1 MNLNYNNKIMEIE
14 LTKEQIEN
22 SVLACYDSFNLVNE
36 LKLKETLTE
45 EETDTLKRNEEHI
58 RIMLKTDWFVDE
70 LTPKQENELSK
81 I

>member
-1 MNLNYNNKIMEIE
+1 MEIE
-14 LTKEQIEN
+14 LTTEQKER

-36 LKLKETLTE
+36 LKAKSTLTE

-58 RIMLKTDWFVDE
+58 RIMLTKDWFVGQ
-70 LTPKQENELSK
+70 LTAKQKTELSK

>member
-1 MNLNYNNKIMEIE
+1 MEIE
-14 LTKEQIEN
+14 LTTEQKER

-36 LKLKETLTE
+36 LKAKSTLTE

-58 RIMLKTDWFVDE
+58 RIMLQKDWFVAQ
-70 LTPKQENELSK
+70 LTAKQKTELSK

>member
-1 MNLNYNNKIMEIE
+1 MELE
-14 LTKEQIEN
+14 LTTEQKER

-36 LKLKETLTE
+36 LKAKETLTE

-58 RIMLKTDWFVDE
+58 RIMLLKDWFVDE

>member
-1 MNLNYNNKIMEIE
+1 MEIE
-14 LTKEQIEN
+14 LTTEQKEI

-36 LKLKETLTE
+36 LKSKSKLTE
-45 EETDTLKRNEEHI
+45 EEINTLKRNEEHI
-58 RIMLKTDWFVDE
+58 RIMLKKDWFVDE

>member
-1 MNLNYNNKIMEIE
+1 MELE
-14 LTKEQIEN
+14 LTTEQKER

-36 LKLKETLTE
+36 LKAKSTLTE

-58 RIMLKTDWFVDE
+58 RIMLTKDWFANE
-70 LTPKQENELSK
+70 LTAKQKTELSK

>member
-45 EETDTLKRNEEHI
+45 EETAALKRNEEHI

>member
-1 MNLNYNNKIMEIE
+1 MELE
-14 LTKEQIEN
+14 LTTEQKER

-36 LKLKETLTE
+36 LKAKSTLTE

-58 RIMLKTDWFVDE
+58 RIMLKKDWFVGE
-70 LTPKQENELSK
+70 LTPKQETELSK

>member
-1 MNLNYNNKIMEIE
+1 MEFE
-14 LTKEQIEN
+14 LTTEQKER

-36 LKLKETLTE
+36 LKAKSTLTE

-58 RIMLKTDWFVDE
+58 RIMLKKDWFVDE
-70 LTPKQENELSK
+70 LTPKQETELSK